1 MPVFP
6 SKIDI
11 VLQGELIVKSG
22 VEVPF
27 DEQALKKMMNKKD
40 ISIIV
45 DLNDG
50 KASFDIYTTD
60 LTYDYIK
67 INASYRT

>member
-1 MPVFP
+1 
-6 SKIDI
+6 
-11 VLQGELIVKSG
+11 
-22 VEVPF
+22 
-27 DEQALKKMMNKKD
+27 MMNKKD